1 MKLIYRISDSGY
13 NKIKPDFITNEI
25 CLKNFVEVFL
35 PNDFIIIADNIS
47 EDTKKMILKYVP
59 EDCIQY
65 VKVGHGAG
73 TFNLALDLALTYND
87 EEIVY
92 FIENDY
98 LHTSDAKKILKEGFD
113 IGASFVS
120 LYDHPDKYLSP
131 DRGGNPYCDG
141 GAEDTR
147 VYLTDNSHWKITN
160 STTMTFAAK
169 VKTLK
174 ENEKILRDFTNET
187 HPHDFQMF
195 LKLREYNQ
203 LLITPIPGR
212 STHGETAWLSPLIKW
227 KNYA

>member
-13 NKIKPDFITNEI
+13 NKVKPDFITNEI
-25 CLKNFVEVFL
+25 CLKNFVDVFL
-35 PNDFIIIADNIS
+35 PNDFSIIADNIS

-59 EDCIQY
+59 EECIQY

-87 EEIVY
+87 DEIVY

-98 LHTSDAKKILKEGFD
+98 LHTSDAKKILEEGFE

-120 LYDHPDKYLSP
+120 LYDHPDKYLAP

>member
-1 MKLIYRISDSGY
+1 MKLIYRISDTGY
-13 NKIKPDFITNEI
+13 NKVKPDFITNEI
-25 CLKNFVEVFL
+25 CLKNFVDVFL
-35 PNDFIIIADNIS
+35 PNDFTIIADNIS
-47 EDTKKMILKYVP
+47 KDTKKMILKYVP
-59 EDCIQY
+59 EECIQN

-87 EEIVY
+87 DEIVY

-98 LHTSDAKKILKEGFD
+98 LHTSDAKKILEEGFD

-120 LYDHPDKYLSP
+120 LYDHPDKYLAP

-147 VYLTDNSHWKITN
+147 VYLTNNSHWKITN

-195 LKLREYNQ
+195 LKLRENNK

>member
-13 NKIKPDFITNEI
+13 NKVKPDFITNEI
-25 CLKNFVEVFL
+25 CLKNFVDVFL
-35 PNDFIIIADNIS
+35 PNDFTIIADNIS

-59 EDCIQY
+59 EECIQH

-87 EEIVY
+87 DEIVQ

-98 LHTSDAKKILKEGFD
+98 LHTSDAKKILEEGFD

-120 LYDHPDKYLSP
+120 LYDHPDKYLAP

-147 VYLTDNSHWKITN
+147 VYLTNNSHWKITN

-195 LKLREYNQ
+195 LKLRENNK